1 MCFGGLMERK
11 ILTNIQLRQIE
22 QEVDLIL
29 ARADILNPENP
40 EEAETLYNDDIKLDE
55 YISVLEGSYKNAR
68 IKESGLRVIR

>member
-1 MCFGGLMERK
+1 MERK

-29 ARADILNPENP
+29 ARADVLNPENP

-55 YISVLEGSYKNAR
+55 YISVLESSYKNAR
-68 IKESGLRVIR
+68 IEESGLRVIR